1 MGYGGQWE
9 KSVGQLLSSK
19 KEFLRIRGKHKLSN
33 PQQFKII
40 SKDDENNKL
49 TFKDKVVQV
58 FLNLPNCEGD
68 LKSVVDQYIALFG
81 EG

>member
-33 PQQFKII
+33 PHQFKIS
-40 SKDDENNKL
+40 SKEDENNKL

-58 FLNLPNCEGD
+58 FLTLPNCEGD
-68 LKSVVDQYIALFG
+68 LKTVVDKYIALYG